1 MMRPPLF
8 ALAVAGMSCTLIAG
22 EPTVDRSDPLTID
35 YRSHPLTIDGAVQLA
50 LKQNPSVLQQ
60 IQQLK
65 VQKGLVYQAQA
76 KLLPQLTANSNYSQN
91 DTALNPAS
99 TVSGQSKI
107 DLLGVP
113 STGPNSGNLSVAS
126 FGAGAP
132 NNNAIAIPGALSA
145 TGTSAEQTWQ
155 VTLTASQLIY
165 DGGATIASR
174 RAALINEDQ
183 AYYSLRDTIDTVVST
198 VRTQFYQILLDKA
211 LVQVQEES
219 VNLLQSQLE
228 DQKSRYEAGTVP
240 QFNVLQAEGTL
251 ENQIPQLIAARNN
264 YRISALTLARTLGIP
279 ADRQY
284 VTDNP
289 LPVEG
294 ELTFNPIQYDLG
306 SALIAARANRPF
318 LKAQRSTILASVEN
332 ITVQAAG
339 YKPTISADVGLEQE
353 SNPTT
358 NNLTRTL
365 QGWFLGLSGSWNI
378 FDGFLTYGRVKE
390 ARAQL
395 EQAKITYD
403 DSVRQVELE
412 VATAV
417 SNLRQAAQT
426 VDSAQTGVNVNLE
439 ALRLS
444 DERLAAGIVTQLDV
458 LNAQQQLT
466 TARSN
471 LVQAEFSY
479 VAAVASYQQATATET
494 RYNDMFDAPPTRPST
509 LTVDE
514 AAKAARSRNDSP
526 LDPGKP
532 ATQKAK
538 RISLTPIEGK
548 VETSND

>member
-1 MMRPPLF
+1 MMRPLLF
-8 ALAVAGMSCTLIAG
+8 ALAVAGMSCALFAG
-22 EPTVDRSDPLTID
+22 ESTGG
-35 YRSHPLTIDGAVQLA
+35 YRSHPLTVDDAVQLA
-50 LKQNPSVLQQ
+50 LKQNPSILQQ

-65 VQKGLVYQAQA
+65 AEKGLVYQAQA
-76 KLLPQLTANSNYSQN
+76 RLLPQLTMNSNYSQT
-91 DTALNPAS
+91 DSALRS
-99 TVSGQSKI
+99 SSGSSGKSAL

-113 STGPNSGNLSVAS
+113 AGSKLTVLTTGA
-126 FGAGAP
+126 AGV
-132 NNNAIAIPGALSA
+132 NNAQSIPFSSFSGGGSGSA
-145 TGTSAEQTWQ
+145 NQTWQ
-155 VTLTASQLIY
+155 VTITASQLIY
-165 DGGATIASR
+165 DGGATISSR
-174 RAALINEDQ
+174 RAARINEDS
-183 AYYSLRDTIDTVVST
+183 AYYTLRDTIDTVVQT

-264 YRISALTLARTLGIP
+264 YRIAALTLARTLGIP

-284 VTDNP
+284 ATDNP

-294 ELTFNPIQYDLG
+294 ELTFEPIKYDLG

-318 LKAQRSTILASVEN
+318 LKAQRSTILANVEN

-339 YKPTISADVGLEQE
+339 WKPTISADVGWEQE
-353 SNPTT
+353 SNPVS
-358 NNLTRTL
+358 NNLSRTL
-365 QGWFLGLSGSWNI
+365 QGWFLGLQGSWNV
-378 FDGFLTYGRVKE
+378 FDGFLTYGKVKQ

-395 EQAKITYD
+395 EQAKVVYD

-412 VATAV
+412 VATSV

-439 ALRLS
+439 ALRLA
-444 DERLAAGIVTQLDV
+444 DERLAAGTGTQLDV
-458 LNAQQQLT
+458 LTAQQALT

-479 VAAVASYQQATATET
+479 VSAVASYQQATATET

-514 AAKAARSRNDSP
+514 AAKAARSRHDSP

-532 ATQKAK
+532 STMKAK
-538 RISLTPIEGK
+538 RESLVPPEGK
-548 VETSND
+548 VDASND

>member
-1 MMRPPLF
+1 
-8 ALAVAGMSCTLIAG
+8 V
-22 EPTVDRSDPLTID
+22 V
-35 YRSHPLTIDGAVQLA
+35 
-50 LKQNPSVLQQ
+50 
-60 IQQLK
+60 
-65 VQKGLVYQAQA
+65 
-76 KLLPQLTANSNYSQN
+76 
-91 DTALNPAS
+91 
-99 TVSGQSKI
+99 
-107 DLLGVP
+107 
-113 STGPNSGNLSVAS
+113 
-126 FGAGAP
+126 
-132 NNNAIAIPGALSA
+132 AIPAASGATS
-145 TGTSAEQTWQ
+145 TSAEQTWQ

-264 YRISALTLARTLGIP
+264 YRISQWTLARTLGIP

-284 VTDNP
+284 ATDNP

-294 ELTFNPIQYDLG
+294 ELTFNPMQYDLG
-306 SALIAARANRPF
+306 AALIAARANRPF

-339 YKPTISADVGLEQE
+339 FKPTISANVGLEQE
-353 SNPTT
+353 SNPTS
-358 NNLTRTL
+358 NNLGRTL
-365 QGWFLGLSGSWNI
+365 QGWFLGLQGSWNV
-378 FDGFLTYGRVKE
+378 FDGFLTYGKVKQ
-390 ARAQL
+390 ARGQL
-395 EQAKITYD
+395 EQAKVTYD

-417 SNLRQAAQT
+417 SNLRQSSQT

-444 DERLAAGIVTQLDV
+444 DERLAAGTGTQLDV
-458 LNAQQQLT
+458 LTAQQALT

-479 VAAVASYQQATATET
+479 VSAVASYQQATATET
-494 RYNDMFDAPPTRPST
+494 RYNDMFDAPLARPTT
-509 LTVDE
+509 LTTAE
-514 AAKAARSRNDSP
+514 AAKAARARHDSP

-532 ATQKAK
+532 ATRKAK
-538 RISLTPIEGK
+538 RESMSPPVGK
-548 VETSND
+548 VDTSND

>member
-1 MMRPPLF
+1 MRLPLF
-8 ALAVAGMSCTLIAG
+8 ALAFAGISCNLIAG
-22 EPTVDRSDPLTID
+22 ESIVTGQSTLS
-35 YRSHPLTIDGAVQLA
+35 YRSHPLTIDEAVQLA

-65 VQKGLVYQAQA
+65 LERGLVYQAQA
-76 KLLPQLTANSNYSQN
+76 KLLPSLIANSNYMQS
-91 DTALNPAS
+91 DTALNPSAAFS
-99 TVSGQSKI
+99 QPNF
-107 DLLGVP
+107 DLLAVP
-113 STGPNSGNLSVAS
+113 KNNPNSK
-126 FGAGAP
+126 
-132 NNNAIAIPGALSA
+132 NAFPVPVTSSTA
-145 TGTSAEQTWQ
+145 TANQTWL

-174 RAALINEDQ
+174 RAARINEDQ
-183 AYYSLRDTIDTVVST
+183 AYYQLRDTIDTVVST

-264 YRISALTLARTLGIP
+264 YRISQLTLARTLGIP

-284 VTDNP
+284 ATDNP
-289 LPVEG
+289 LPVDG
-294 ELTFNPIQYDLG
+294 ELSFNPMTYDLA
-306 SALIAARANRPF
+306 SALIVARANRPF
-318 LKAQRSTILASVEN
+318 LKAQRSAILASVEN

-339 YKPTISADVGLEQE
+339 FKPTISADVGLEQE

-358 NNLTRTL
+358 NNLSRTL
-365 QGWFLGLSGSWNI
+365 QGWFLGLQGSWNV
-378 FDGFLTYGRVKE
+378 FDGFLTYGKVKQ

-395 EQAKITYD
+395 EQSKVTYD
-403 DSVRQVELE
+403 DSLRQVELE
-412 VATAV
+412 VATAI
-417 SNLRQAAQT
+417 SNLREAAQT

-439 ALRLS
+439 ALRLA
-444 DERLAAGIVTQLDV
+444 DERLAAGTGTQLDV
-458 LNAQQQLT
+458 LTAQQALT

-479 VAAVASYQQATATET
+479 VSAVASYQQATATET
-494 RYNDMFDAPPTRPST
+494 RYNDMFDAPVARPST
-509 LTVDE
+509 LTTVE
-514 AAKAARSRNDSP
+514 AAKAARARYDSP

-538 RISLTPIEGK
+538 RESLGPPQGK
-548 VETSND
+548 VEPGND